1 MHHITHVDLK
11 ALLSFL
17 SPCPTKIV
25 PSIESVNLYFEIGA
39 KCFNWN
45 NLVSVQLLLCVVYYY
60 NGLIL
65 PLYPVLCCFKRDFY
79 SVSRGSRDMSVL
91 LSLFQYLFQYL
102 FISVLTYISI
112 YLFQYLIIYFS
123 IWFGIYLFQYLLI
136 YFSFYLFQYLF
147 IYFSI
152 CFSIYLFQY
161 LLFIFISSSFL
172 FL

>member
-60 NGLIL
+60 YYNGLIL
-65 PLYPVLCCFKRDFY
+65 PLYPVLCYFKKDFY
-79 SVSRGSRDMSVL
+79 SVSRGSRDISVL
-91 LSLFQYLFQYL
+91 LSLFQYLFTSVFIYFSTYFSIYLFRYL
-102 FISVLTYISI
+102 FISVFTYLFSFHLVFI
-112 YLFQYLIIYFS
+112 YLACI
-123 IWFGIYLFQYLLI
+123 
-136 YFSFYLFQYLF
+136 
-147 IYFSI
+147 
-152 CFSIYLFQY
+152 
-161 LLFIFISSSFL
+161 
-172 FL
+172 

>member
-60 NGLIL
+60 YNGLIL
-65 PLYPVLCCFKRDFY
+65 PLYPVLCCFKRGFY
-79 SVSRGSRDMSVL
+79 SVSRGSRDISVL
-91 LSLFQYLFQYL
+91 LSLFQF
-102 FISVLTYISI
+102 
-112 YLFQYLIIYFS
+112 
-123 IWFGIYLFQYLLI
+123 
-136 YFSFYLFQYLF
+136 LF
-147 IYFSI
+147 IYF
-152 CFSIYLFQY
+152 FFY
-161 LLFIFISSSFL
+161 LFIFSFHSFL
-172 FL
+172 LLSSLTTVVAKYCYTVNFCT

>member
-65 PLYPVLCCFKRDFY
+65 PLYPVLCCFKKNFY
-79 SVSRGSRDMSVL
+79 SVSRGSRDISEL
-91 LSLFQYLFQYL
+91 LSLFQYLFTSVFIYFSIYLCIYL
-102 FISVLTYISI
+102 FISVS
-112 YLFQYLIIYFS
+112 IYFS
-123 IWFGIYLFQYLLI
+123 I
-136 YFSFYLFQYLF
+136 YFIIFFSSSFYLSSLYLK
-147 IYFSI
+147 
-152 CFSIYLFQY
+152 
-161 LLFIFISSSFL
+161 
-172 FL
+172 

>member
-60 NGLIL
+60 YYYNGLIL
-65 PLYPVLCCFKRDFY
+65 PLYPVLCCFKKNLY
-79 SVSRGSRDMSVL
+79 SVSRGSRDISVL
-91 LSLFQYLFQYL
+91 LSLFQYLFT
-102 FISVLTYISI
+102 SV
-112 YLFQYLIIYFS
+112 
-123 IWFGIYLFQYLLI
+123 
-136 YFSFYLFQYLF
+136 F
-147 IYFSI
+147 IYFYCSLVPI
-152 CFSIYLFQY
+152 ETVLERRTKYLGE
-161 LLFIFISSSFL
+161 I
-172 FL
+172 

>member
-45 NLVSVQLLLCVVYYY
+45 NLVSVQLLLCGVYYYY

-65 PLYPVLCCFKRDFY
+65 PLYPVLCCFKKDFY
-79 SVSRGSRDMSVL
+79 SVSRGSRDISVL
-91 LSLFQYLFQYL
+91 LSLFQF
-102 FISVLTYISI
+102 
-112 YLFQYLIIYFS
+112 
-123 IWFGIYLFQYLLI
+123 
-136 YFSFYLFQYLF
+136 LF
-147 IYFSI
+147 IYFFVSFPSSFFFLI
-152 CFSIYLFQY
+152 
-161 LLFIFISSSFL
+161 FIFFSYYYYFFL
-172 FL
+172 WFFYLVFI